1 MADGQRLVGG
11 HEEGADAPDEAAPLE
26 VTIRIPTK
34 AWECRLQA
42 ISERMGCPGDYEEAF
57 GRALSLAAVVTWHLR
72 EDGATVE
79 LASPSEGSSTLVTG
93 PLYGRGPGLTEA
105 DMAGL
110 VG

>member
-1 MADGQRLVGG
+1 MAHGRP
-11 HEEGADAPDEAAPLE
+11 EEADTPQEIT
-26 VTIRIPTK
+26 VRIPTK
-34 AWECRLQA
+34 AWERRLQA

-79 LASPSEGSSTLVTG
+79 LVSPSVGRSTLVTD
-93 PLYGRGPGLTEA
+93 PLYGHGPGLIEA
-105 DMAGL
+105 DMGGL